1 MSIYTT
7 ITSCRSCQS
16 KDIKDIL
23 DLGNQYLSA
32 FVDSEETPKSPLVL
46 IICENCKLVQLK
58 HTTNSDLL
66 YTDNYGYM
74 SGINQT
80 MKDELKDVVDKALKI
95 SSVQNGDV
103 VLDIGANDGSLLSN
117 YNNNVLRVACEP
129 IKKFRKLLVKYAD
142 VIMGDFFSASL
153 YLKHSVTKPK
163 VITAISCFY
172 DLDDPNTFVQGIKE
186 ILDENGVF
194 VVQQNYLFEMIKN
207 RAFDNI
213 VHEHLEYYSLES
225 LTNLLDRH
233 NLEVFDVELRN
244 INGGSFRTY
253 IRHKGGLPFRAGGEE
268 RIKKLKTIE
277 YQHRLEDFNTYVFF
291 ETEINQIKNR
301 VFDLIKKEVKGGK
314 KVYIYGASTRGSVI
328 LQYFD
333 LNAETITA
341 AAERNEEKWGK
352 KTAGTN
358 IPIVSEDE
366 ARRANPD
373 YFLCLPWFFKDEFI
387 KREVKYL
394 DKGGTLIFPLPKPVL
409 VTKDGEVDL

>member
-1 MSIYTT
+1 
-7 ITSCRSCQS
+7 
-16 KDIKDIL
+16 
-23 DLGNQYLSA
+23 
-32 FVDSEETPKSPLVL
+32 
-46 IICENCKLVQLK
+46 
-58 HTTNSDLL
+58 
-66 YTDNYGYM
+66 
-74 SGINQT
+74 
-80 MKDELKDVVDKALKI
+80 
-95 SSVQNGDV
+95 
-103 VLDIGANDGSLLSN
+103 
-117 YNNNVLRVACEP
+117 
-129 IKKFRKLLVKYAD
+129 
-142 VIMGDFFSASL
+142 
-153 YLKHSVTKPK
+153 
-163 VITAISCFY
+163 
-172 DLDDPNTFVQGIKE
+172 
-186 ILDENGVF
+186 
-194 VVQQNYLFEMIKN
+194 MIKN